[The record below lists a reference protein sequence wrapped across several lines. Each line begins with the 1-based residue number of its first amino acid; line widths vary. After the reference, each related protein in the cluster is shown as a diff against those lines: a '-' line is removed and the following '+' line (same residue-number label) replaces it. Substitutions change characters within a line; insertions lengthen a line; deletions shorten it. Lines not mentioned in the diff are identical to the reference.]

1 MSELQK
7 HYQDRDEDFLEYDY
21 YGNPTPESI
30 ARERELKERTYST
43 GEFAAKAHV
52 TIRTIRYYDKKDLLK
67 PSYRTESEARRYT
80 DEDFVKL
87 QQILLFKY
95 LGFSLDEI
103 RELTIGALDPEN
115 LTQSLRVQKRLIE
128 ERVEQMQAMT
138 TAIDRTIG
146 QLQHHLDIGERPLEA
161 VVFLQLVLG
170 TLSLLQ
176 YLLRT
181 LLIVPESFLLGDFRQ
196 PAHLILKTHRV
207 KGTHLPLSVCSAAW
221 VHPL

>member
-80 DEDFVKL
+80 DEDFAKL

-95 LGFSLDEI
+95 L
-103 RELTIGALDPEN
+103 
-115 LTQSLRVQKRLIE
+115 
-128 ERVEQMQAMT
+128 
-138 TAIDRTIG
+138 
-146 QLQHHLDIGERPLEA
+146 
-161 VVFLQLVLG
+161 
-170 TLSLLQ
+170 
-176 YLLRT
+176 
-181 LLIVPESFLLGDFRQ
+181 
-196 PAHLILKTHRV
+196 
-207 KGTHLPLSVCSAAW
+207 
-221 VHPL
+221 